1 MLSWKG
7 LCIAIQIGATVGNNS
22 DMLIESVG
30 LWHQLL
36 RQPALDLSRG
46 IGESVEI
53 SFTTENIRN
62 PELLLAEEAA

>member
-1 MLSWKG
+1 MERSLHSHPNWSYG
-7 LCIAIQIGATVGNNS
+7 GNNS
-22 DMLIESVG
+22 DMVIESVG

-36 RQPALDLSRG
+36 RQPALDLRRG